1 MLLRKICGMYCLVD
15 FLFFMYSSVFFV
27 EISWI
32 MLYLL
37 YDIIVGVNN
46 AKSYYLESFGN
57 FIV

>member
-15 FLFFMYSSVFFV
+15 FLFLCIVLFFFV

>member
-15 FLFFMYSSVFFV
+15 FLFLCTVLFFV

-37 YDIIVGVNN
+37 YDIIMGVNN
-46 AKSYYLESFGN
+46 AKSYYLESFGD